1 MVAVRCCI
9 VKCEKLVPIGRAG
22 SMSSRKIWFS
32 CLLGLFLMGVEVG
45 QPTAIV
51 PAS

>member
-1 MVAVRCCI
+1 VVAVRCYI
-9 VKCEKLVPIGRAG
+9 VKYEKLVLSGRAR
-22 SMSSRKIWFS
+22 SVSSREIWFS
-32 CLLGLFLMGVEVG
+32 CLLGVFLMGVEVG